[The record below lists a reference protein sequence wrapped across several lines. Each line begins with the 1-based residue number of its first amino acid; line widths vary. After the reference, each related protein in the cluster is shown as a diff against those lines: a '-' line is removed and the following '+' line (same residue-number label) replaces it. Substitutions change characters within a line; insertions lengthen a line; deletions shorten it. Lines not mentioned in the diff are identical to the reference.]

1 MYYMGIDVGT
11 SGCKAA
17 IIDCHGVVCAKS
29 SRTYTL
35 LSPQVGWL
43 ELNPATLLEQVKQC
57 ILELYPFTKDV
68 TGIAT
73 CSIGESMVILDEH
86 DAPVTNC
93 ISYLDRRLTATE
105 DAFTR
110 SIAPD
115 QLYDVTYL
123 PVSEMYSAR
132 QLLWYQQN
140 QPEVLARAKQ
150 ILPVCNYIDYVLTG
164 EAAIDYTQASRTMLF
179 DARTHSWSEEFARIL
194 GINLRL
200 FPKPSRCGTLVGK
213 IRPKVAAELGL
224 NPNASVYLGGHDQPI
239 STLGSGAF
247 KRGEIMMGQGSTESM
262 NYLLTPSS
270 NDLELF
276 KKDRVCLEPF
286 IDEELFIVTLGQLC
300 YGTSIR
306 WFARAMEQDLLQ
318 RSQAEGF
325 NIYARLDEL
334 CAPETNV
341 IFLPYL
347 SPVNFQISQAVG
359 SFIGFHSEN
368 SRAELYRALLEGLCL
383 ESRRVKQ
390 ILNDRNC
397 RFDSVVAN
405 GGCTKS
411 DLLMQIKADIM
422 DCNIVTLEGREAGI
436 MGLALLSAVSSGGY
450 KDYAEASA
458 NMVHVRQV
466 YTPRNNSQ
474 YEEKYQ
480 KYLRLRDAV
489 LDVYAI

>member
-1 MYYMGIDVGT
+1 MRQEHSIMYYMGIDVGT

-239 STLGSGAF
+239 STLGSGVF

-306 WFARAMEQDLLQ
+306 WFARANRICCNVPRQ
-318 RSQAEGF
+318 RASTSTPDWTSSAHRKPTSFSCHICPRSTSRSPRPSVPLSASTPRTAVPSFTALFWRASVWKAAGSSKSSTT
-325 NIYARLDEL
+325 
-334 CAPETNV
+334 ETAAL
-341 IFLPYL
+341 IPL
-347 SPVNFQISQAVG
+347 SPTAVVQNLT
-359 SFIGFHSEN
+359 S
-368 SRAELYRALLEGLCL
+368 
-383 ESRRVKQ
+383 
-390 ILNDRNC
+390 
-397 RFDSVVAN
+397 
-405 GGCTKS
+405 
-411 DLLMQIKADIM
+411 
-422 DCNIVTLEGREAGI
+422 
-436 MGLALLSAVSSGGY
+436 
-450 KDYAEASA
+450 
-458 NMVHVRQV
+458 
-466 YTPRNNSQ
+466 
-474 YEEKYQ
+474 
-480 KYLRLRDAV
+480 
-489 LDVYAI
+489 